1 MLREEE
7 DEAVSSG
14 LKPGIAMLREEGDEA
29 LSSRLEPEI
38 GSGKF
43 LCSRRWEER

>member
-1 MLREEE
+1 MLREKKE

-14 LKPGIAMLREEGDEA
+14 LKPGTAMLREEGDEA
-29 LSSRLEPEI
+29 LSSRLKPEI

-43 LCSRRWEER
+43 LRSGRWE